1 MNRFFI
7 TDEKTILEGRTTDI
21 YFLRT
26 REILQKKGVH
36 KHVRAEFTVSRLPGG
51 YEWAVFAGLEEVL
64 KLLEG
69 KPIDLYALP
78 EGTIFTSRDVHGIT
92 VPVMFIEGD
101 YVDFAIYETPVLG
114 FICQSSGIA
123 TKSARVRVAA
133 GDSLVLSF
141 GIRRMHPAIAPLID
155 RNAYIGG
162 CDGVS
167 SIVGAETIGQPP
179 KGTMPHALMIMMGE
193 EEAWKAYDEIMPPE
207 VPRIVL
213 IDTFGDEKW
222 EAIKAAQIVKDII
235 GVRLDTPGSRKG
247 NFPDIIREVRW
258 ELDVRGFRNVQ
269 IFISGG
275 LDEHS
280 IPPLKEAGAVA
291 FGVGTSISNA
301 PTIDYAMDIVAV
313 EGKPLAKKGKF
324 GGIKRVKR
332 CSNCGRYHVLKPGED
347 TDRCTVCGGELV
359 DVHEKYIEKGKIIRD
374 LPSVDEIRNY
384 VLDQIK
390 RFDLKIERK
399 PT

>member
-1 MNRFFI
+1 MGKFF
-7 TDEKTILEGRTTDI
+7 TASDDEILNGRTTDI
-21 YFLRT
+21 YFIRT
-26 REILQKKGVH
+26 KEILKSKGIH
-36 KHVRAEFTVSRLPGG
+36 KHVRAEFTVSKLPSG
-51 YEWAVFAGLEEVL
+51 YNWAVFAGLEEAL
-64 KLLEG
+64 RLLEG
-69 KPIDLYALP
+69 KPIDVYALP
-78 EGTIFTSRDVHGIT
+78 EGTIFTARDVKGIPI
-92 VPVMFIEGD
+92 PVMFIEGD
-101 YVDFAIYETPVLG
+101 YMEFAIYETPTLG
-114 FICQSSGIA
+114 FLCQSSGIA

-133 GDSLVLSF
+133 GDSTVLSF

-179 KGTMPHALMIMMGE
+179 KGTMPHALMITMGE
-193 EEAWKAYDEIMPPE
+193 EEAWKAYDEVLPPK

-222 EAIKAAQIVKDII
+222 EAIKAAQIVKDIMGI
-235 GVRLDTPGSRKG
+235 RLDTPGSRKG

-258 ELDVRGFRNVQ
+258 ELDIRGFKHVQ
-269 IFISGG
+269 LFISGG

-280 IPPLKEAGAVA
+280 IPPLKEAGATG

-324 GGIKRVKR
+324 GGIKHVKR
-332 CSNCGRYHVLKPGED
+332 CQKCGRYHVFPEGEAGD
-347 TDRCTVCGGELV
+347 TCSVCGGELV
-359 DVHEKYIEKGKIIRD
+359 DVHRKFIENGKIIAE
-374 LPSVDEIRNY
+374 LPSVEQIRSY
-384 VLDQIK
+384 VLEQISK
-390 RFDLKIERK
+390 FELTIE
-399 PT
+399 

>member
-1 MNRFFI
+1 MGKFFVA
-7 TDEKTILEGRTTDI
+7 DEKDILQGRTTDI

-36 KHVRAEFTVSRLPGG
+36 KHVRAEFTVSKLPNN
-51 YEWAVFAGLEEVL
+51 YPWAVFAGLEETV

-78 EGTIFTSRDVHGIT
+78 EGTVFTARDVRGVP
-92 VPVMFIEGD
+92 VPVMYIEGD
-101 YVDFAIYETPVLG
+101 YVDFAIYETPILG

-123 TKSARVRVAA
+123 SKSARVRVAA

-167 SIVGAETIGQPP
+167 SIIGAETIGQPP

-193 EEAWKAYDEIMPPE
+193 EEAWLAYDEIMPQD
-207 VPRIVL
+207 VARIIL

-222 EAIKAAQIVKDII
+222 EAIKAAQLIKDILGI
-235 GVRLDTPGSRKG
+235 RLDTPGSRKG
-247 NFPDIIREVRW
+247 SFPDIIREVRW
-258 ELDVRGFRNVQ
+258 ELDIRGFKNVQ

-280 IPPLKEAGAVA
+280 IPPLKEAGAAA

-332 CSNCGRYHVLKPGED
+332 CSKCGRYHVLSENEQIDK
-347 TDRCTVCGGELV
+347 CTVCGGELV
-359 DVHEKYIEKGKIIRD
+359 DAHQKYLENGKLVRA
-374 LPSVDEIRNY
+374 LPDVEEIRSY
-384 VLDQIK
+384 VLEQ
-390 RFDLKIERK
+390 LKTFELK
-399 PT
+399 LEE